1 METLSG
7 GSRSSFS
14 GCMSVKGQFFFFS
27 FNQSNVLNED
37 AEQRIQL
44 SSAKSDIK
52 KICKNVKRY
61 HSSNFCF
68 EKLTLNKNIYVKKK
82 NQRSPNSGA
91 QISKKFIVLLHN
103 KAGMGGQIRLGRQFC
118 SRK

>member
-1 METLSG
+1 MGVIETLSG

-52 KICKNVKRY
+52 KICKNVKRC

-82 NQRSPNSGA
+82 TKDLQIQGLKYQRNSLFSC
-91 QISKKFIVLLHN
+91 I
-103 KAGMGGQIRLGRQFC
+103 IRQEWVGR
-118 SRK
+118 SG